1 MNDRP
6 SAAELIEAVR
16 GFLESD
22 LLPALAQGDA
32 RLRFTTLVAANVLA
46 VAERE
51 LHSEESMLREEWH
64 ALAPLVGAA
73 GEQPERLPELRAEV
87 RAMNEQLCASI
98 RAGGFDGE
106 RGVALAGLL
115 RRMVARKLEVA
126 NPRYLQAGRGV

>member
-16 GFLESD
+16 GFLESE

-46 VAERE
+46 IAARE
-51 LHSEESMLREEWH
+51 LHGEEPMLREEWH

-73 GEQPERLPELRAEV
+73 GEQPERLTELRAEV
-87 RAMNEQLCASI
+87 RAMNERLCESI
-98 RAGGFDGE
+98 RGGKFDGE
-106 RGVALAGLL
+106 RGAALASLL
-115 RRMVARKLEVA
+115 RRTVARKLEVA
-126 NPRYLQAGRGV
+126 NPRYLQSGRGG